1 MIQQTDFDGIVAG
14 FQRAALDDGHWL
26 EATKLADG
34 HCGAFGSQVAAIVAG
49 DVVVDEES
57 GFGRAYH
64 RGEIWEEPE
73 RVYLAEY
80 WASDPRGPRLLAAPY
95 GRLMT
100 NRDLYTEQERE
111 TSPVLHEFF
120 PMCGTGKQLLVRLD
134 AGPGLDVVWVLS
146 RHRTDGE
153 WETGSRRLIERLS
166 PHLTHAVAVRQ
177 ELRAARLLGET
188 LEEMLA
194 GRSAGIV
201 YLDRAGAIVGSNDA
215 AERTLRSRDGLIV
228 RRGQLRASRPDDDA
242 RLGNVLSAALR
253 RHAAGAPTGGFVA
266 VCRKPSEPPLAV
278 HVLPVNRGRAA
289 YGSGRVAVL
298 VLIVDPWTKLRID
311 PRQTAQLLDLT
322 PAEGLVVAKLA
333 EGMSISEIAEASGRS
348 EHTVRWQVK
357 QALAKTG
364 CSRQAELVRL
374 ALTAVRST
382 VAADGQSAASRGGAS
397 LS

>member
-1 MIQQTDFDGIVAG
+1 MIQQADFDCIVAE
-14 FQRAALDDGHWL
+14 FQRAALDDGRWL

-34 HCGAFGSQVAAIVAG
+34 HCRAFNSHIAAVVAG
-49 DVVVDEES
+49 DLVLDEES
-57 GFGRAYH
+57 QFGRAYH

-80 WASDPRGPRLLAAPY
+80 WASDQRVSRALAAPY

-100 NRDLYTEQERE
+100 NRDLLTEQEGK
-111 TSPVLHEFF
+111 TSPVLNEFH
-120 PMCGTGKQLLVRLD
+120 PAYGTGEQLLVRLD
-134 AGPGLDVVWVLS
+134 ASPGLDVFWLLS

-153 WETGSRRLIERLS
+153 WETESRRLIERLS

-194 GRSAGIV
+194 GGSTGIV

-215 AERTLRSRDGLIV
+215 AERTLRSPGGLFDCC
-228 RRGQLRASRPDDDA
+228 GQLRARHPDDDA
-242 RLGNVLSAALR
+242 RLGEILNGALR

-266 VCRKPSEPPLAV
+266 IRRQPCELPLSV
-278 HVLPVNRGRAA
+278 HVLPVSRGRAA
-289 YGSGRVAVL
+289 FGTSRAAVL
-298 VLIVDPWTKLRID
+298 VLIVDPRTKLRID
-311 PRQTAQLLDLT
+311 PRQTAELLGLT
-322 PAEGLVVAKLA
+322 PAEGMVVARLA
-333 EGMSISEIAEASGRS
+333 EGMSIRQIVDASGRT
-348 EHTVRWQVK
+348 ENTVRSQVK

-374 ALTAVRST
+374 ALLAQRPLTAGSESS
-382 VAADGQSAASRGGAS
+382 DSR
-397 LS
+397 